1 MTPTPVRGRVL
12 VCAGSD
18 SGGGAGIQADIKA
31 VTALGGYAMTAITTL
46 TAQSTQG
53 VLAIHPIPPSF
64 VAQQMTVC
72 LEDIGADVIKTGMLA
87 TAEVIENIGDV
98 LEIYAKNIPL
108 IIDPVMVAKDGTAM
122 LEENAI
128 QALRIHLM
136 ARATLI
142 TPNISEAGV
151 LLGEEI
157 EEIKTPGDLA
167 VAARRLLE
175 ELPVGAVLL
184 KGGHNPGKKIL
195 DVLVTRSGQT
205 TFLSHPRID
214 SASTHG
220 TGCTLAA
227 SVACGLA
234 QGMGLEP
241 AIRRA
246 HDYVLTAIA
255 TAPGYG
261 KGYGPLNHVHTVRPC
276 VASPSVTLVGATGVE
291 PAAPRM

>member
-31 VTALGGYAMTAITTL
+31 VTALGGYAMTAVTTL

-53 VLAIHPIPPSF
+53 VRAIHPIAPAF
-64 VAQQMTVC
+64 IAQQMTVC

-87 TAEVIENIGDV
+87 TAEVIEKIGDV
-98 LEIYAKNIPL
+98 LENHAKNIPL

-122 LEENAI
+122 LETNAI

-142 TPNISEAGV
+142 TPNMSEAGV
-151 LLGEEI
+151 LLGKEM
-157 EEIKTPGDLA
+157 KAPGDVA
-167 VAARRLLE
+167 VTARRLLE
-175 ELPVGAVLL
+175 EVPVGAVLL
-184 KGGHNPGKKIL
+184 KGGHNPGKIIQ
-195 DVLVTRSGQT
+195 DVLVTRSGKT
-205 TFLSHPRID
+205 TFLTHTRID

-234 QGMGLEP
+234 QGMGLES

-246 HDYVLTAIA
+246 RDYVLTAIA

-261 KGYGPLNHVHTVRPC
+261 KGYGPLNHVHTVRPFLC
-276 VASPSVTLVGATGVE
+276 
-291 PAAPRM
+291 